1 MVRKH
6 EHTASTT
13 ARIWT
18 YLGDAFVEHA
28 PGPKRR
34 LGRGVQK
41 GHPAGQ
47 GAHEQ
52 VAAVP
57 RPVDRVVH
65 RVEVARVHLVTKTK
79 ERGWVWVW
87 VV

>member
-6 EHTASTT
+6 EDSAASTT
-13 ARIWT
+13 ACIWMH
-18 YLGDAFVEHA
+18 LGDSFVEHA
-28 PGPKRR
+28 PGAKRR
-34 LGRGVQK
+34 LGGGVQK

-47 GAHEQ
+47 GAHEE

-65 RVEVARVHLVTKTK
+65 RVEVARVHLVKK
-79 ERGWVWVW
+79 WVGGAKDVR
-87 VV
+87 